1 MYHLITIIPFIRPWS
16 SRALTWQPRLSKTTR
31 IAAMREEN
39 ERCRG
44 FLIGFL
50 QMRRFPSALYSYSIT
65 MHLSLKSNDYDVSE
79 VTFEMK
85 ITAGN
90 INTDITR
97 SYNFIK
103 FI

>member
-1 MYHLITIIPFIRPWS
+1 
-16 SRALTWQPRLSKTTR
+16 
-31 IAAMREEN
+31 
-39 ERCRG
+39 
-44 FLIGFL
+44 
-50 QMRRFPSALYSYSIT
+50 MRRFPSALYSYSIT